1 MVALTYGDARLGNIE
16 QASQAAAKT
25 VADAAPRKAWYVRLF
40 DAMVAARMQQ
50 AEREIR
56 LYTRLMPY
64 TVDETGK
71 RMIKTETN
79 SPVGGW

>member
-1 MVALTYGDARLGNIE
+1 MVALTYGDARLGNVE
-16 QASQAAAKT
+16 QAPQATAAA
-25 VADAAPRKAWYVRLF
+25 AMPRKAWYVRLF

-64 TVDETGK
+64 TLDESGQ
-71 RMIKTETN
+71 RILKTDTN

>member
-1 MVALTYGDARLGNIE
+1 MVALTYGDARLGNVE
-16 QASQAAAKT
+16 QAPQAAA
-25 VADAAPRKAWYVRLF
+25 AMPRKAWYVRLF

-64 TVDETGK
+64 TLDESGQ
-71 RMIKTETN
+71 RILKTDTN

>member
-1 MVALTYGDARLGNIE
+1 MVALTYGDARLGHIE
-16 QASQAAAKT
+16 DAPQTAAKT
-25 VADAAPRKAWYVRLF
+25 AAVATPRKAWYVRLF

-64 TVDETGK
+64 TLDESGK
-71 RMIKTETN
+71 RVVTTETN

>member
-1 MVALTYGDARLGNIE
+1 MVALTYGDARLGNVE
-16 QASQAAAKT
+16 QASQAVGKTAA
-25 VADAAPRKAWYVRLF
+25 VALPSKAWYVRLF

-64 TVDETGK
+64 TLDENGQRILK
-71 RMIKTETN
+71 SETN

>member
-1 MVALTYGDARLGNIE
+1 MVALTYGDARLGDVE
-16 QASQAAAKT
+16 QAAA
-25 VADAAPRKAWYVRLF
+25 AMPRKAWYVRLF

-64 TVDETGK
+64 TLDESGQ
-71 RMIKTETN
+71 RILKTDTN